1 MRCDDLGSEGEK
13 LAAIDALVF
22 RHARPLQRHPWQRVL
37 HEQ

>member
-1 MRCDDLGSEGEK
+1 MRRDDLGGEGEK

-22 RHARPLQRHPWQRVL
+22 GHARPLQIHLWQRVL